1 MTNLSLAGVF
11 TAVVLAAGCSRSA
24 KSAADTAATSST
36 AAQATAPRV
45 DTLSTTTEVTTS
57 SSTVTRKTSGK
68 KPPVST
74 TRKVDSNKA
83 RAADSLSKDPNILG
97 RDSVIR
103 FPIRRLP
110 TASSTPAKR

>member
-1 MTNLSLAGVF
+1 
-11 TAVVLAAGCSRSA
+11 
-24 KSAADTAATSST
+24 
-36 AAQATAPRV
+36 
-45 DTLSTTTEVTTS
+45 
-57 SSTVTRKTSGK
+57 VTRKTSGK

-83 RAADSLSKDPNILG
+83 RAADSLAKDPNILG